1 MKHILKYS
9 WGCLLALAPALMMSS
24 CEDEE
29 TVGDLIAAEM
39 PSSIELV
46 LPGLDSCRNAFF
58 HRIGFACGNTAVCI
72 YR

>member
-29 TVGDLIAAEM
+29 TVGDLIAAERR
-39 PSSIELV
+39 
-46 LPGLDSCRNAFF
+46 GDGRRLDSCRDAFF

>member
-9 WGCLLALAPALMMSS
+9 WGCLLALAPAR
-24 CEDEE
+24 
-29 TVGDLIAAEM
+29 GD
-39 PSSIELV
+39 
-46 LPGLDSCRNAFF
+46 GRRLDSCRNAFF